1 MSNFQKKE
9 RILYFDV
16 IKLFAV
22 ICVFTCHFSRTLEY
36 YNIYYTFKIIPDY
49 LFSLYLGSVGVSLF
63 FIISGASLMY
73 VYDDNINLVSYYKK
87 RFLGIYPMFWIAYL
101 IFFGL
106 NFYVNK
112 GFNNYSIPTWHL
124 IYTLF
129 GCDGA
134 FAFFTG
140 TFHLL
145 GEWFL
150 IVIILLY
157 AIFPLLRVCVKKFP
171 LITFIMSLA
180 ISVILEFSWHFQM
193 PIDAFFIA
201 RIAEF
206 IFGMIFIKYIKKVRI
221 WMFIPALACLVIF
234 SIFNFQPMP
243 TMPHIILVGISLFLI
258 LVFIFSNIK
267 LDIFIKISH
276 FISKYCYPIFLV
288 HHALMM
294 LFIRHFAGA
303 TLNKTNV
310 IILYIIT
317 AVLTL
322 LSSSLLPKITN
333 IVQSCIQNLFD
344 SACNSNK

>member
-1 MSNFQKKE
+1 MSNLPKKE
-9 RILYFDV
+9 RIIYFDI
-16 IKLFAV
+16 IKFFAV
-22 ICVFTCHFSRTLEY
+22 ICVFTCHFARTLEY
-36 YNIYYTFKIIPDY
+36 YSIYYTFKLLPDY

-63 FIISGASLMY
+63 FIVSGASLMY
-73 VYDDNINLVSYYKK
+73 VYDESINLKAYYKK

-112 GFNNYSIPTWHL
+112 GFNNSSIPTWHL
-124 IYTLF
+124 IYSFL

-150 IVIILLY
+150 LVIILLY
-157 AIFPLLRVCVKKFP
+157 ACFPLLRVCVKKHP
-171 LITFIMSLA
+171 WITLIVSLA
-180 ISVILEFSWHFQM
+180 VSIILQFTWKFQL
-193 PIDAFFIA
+193 PVDALFVA

-206 IFGMIFIKYIKKVRI
+206 VFGMVFIKYIKKVRI
-221 WMFIPALACLVIF
+221 WMFTPALICLILFGIF
-234 SIFNFQPMP
+234 KFEALPIMP
-243 TMPHIILVGISLFLI
+243 RTLLIGISLFLV
-258 LVFIFSNIK
+258 LVFIFSLIK
-267 LDIFIKISH
+267 LNIFMQLSR
-276 FISKYCYPIFLV
+276 FISRYCYPIFLV

-294 LFIRHFAGA
+294 LLIRHFAGSS
-303 TLNKTNV
+303 LNRTNV

-322 LSSSLLPKITN
+322 SGSSLLSKLTDK
-333 IVQSCIQNLFD
+333 VLCFFT
-344 SACNSNK
+344 AKKNK